1 MNLAGHLPR
10 TEDSLHEPVRTFC
23 STEVIYSSSDLNND
37 FLDNKTQQAGT
48 REVYSS
54 RRTSDRDQEQVK
66 TTCGCGHFSQK

>member
-10 TEDSLHEPVRTFC
+10 TEDSLHEPVRTVC

-54 RRTSDRDQEQVK
+54 RRTSD
-66 TTCGCGHFSQK
+66 SQRSGAGENNMWLWSF